1 VDEKNPGENN
11 KVRKM
16 EDVELV
22 LRYFALRYEGHERI
36 KRGFKDFLTSS
47 LNTFNGYSE
56 KQINDRSQE
65 FVSYMEF
72 ILDVMGP
79 MAFSKWRG
87 QPGELTRMSSFNA
100 AVYDAVVVGL
110 ASVVPVSKLDRA
122 ALKPK
127 LDNLRNALFPNHD
140 FFEAVSGSV
149 NDANKVAKR
158 IQLVVEYLR

>member
-1 VDEKNPGENN
+1 
-11 KVRKM
+11 M

-22 LRYFALRYEGHERI
+22 LRYFALKYEGHERI

-56 KQINDRSQE
+56 KQIADRSEE

-87 QPGELTRMSSFNA
+87 QTGQLTRMSSFNA

-110 ASVVPVSKLDRA
+110 SSVVPVKKLDKV
-122 ALKPK
+122 ALRPK
-127 LDNLRNALFPNHD
+127 LENLRDTLFPNAD
-140 FFEAVSGSV
+140 FFDAVSGSV

-158 IQLVVEYLR
+158 IQLVVEYLK